1 MHDWSGAGTKPLD
14 YQPLTHR
21 CGPPFQHRVTQC
33 PRLCGA
39 LSGGKWVTIQPVKQ
53 GEVNST
59 QTLWIESVRRVVSQR
74 KTKVLFTRRKERQML
89 NRKKKKTTKTTV
101 CFKQA
106 ASYYACH
113 KQGKS
118 PLLAFQTIS
127 PLCCPSPPFPH
138 QIFIDRAL
146 VRP

>member
-1 MHDWSGAGTKPLD
+1 MHDWSGAGTKPLG

-33 PRLCGA
+33 PRLCVA

-53 GEVNST
+53 RVKST
-59 QTLWIESVRRVVSQR
+59 PPKLYGLRVWEGWFPKGKLKCFLPEERRDR
-74 KTKVLFTRRKERQML
+74 CWTG
-89 NRKKKKTTKTTV
+89 KKKKTTTV

-118 PLLAFQTIS
+118 HLLAFQTIS

-146 VRP
+146 VQP

>member
-1 MHDWSGAGTKPLD
+1 MDWECEKGGFPKENQSAF
-14 YQPLTHR
+14 YQ
-21 CGPPFQHRVTQC
+21 
-33 PRLCGA
+33 
-39 LSGGKWVTIQPVKQ
+39 KK
-53 GEVNST
+53 GET
-59 QTLWIESVRRVVSQR
+59 DAEQEK
-74 KTKVLFTRRKERQML
+74 KTK
-89 NRKKKKTTKTTV
+89 TKTTV

-118 PLLAFQTIS
+118 HLLAFQTIS

-146 VRP
+146 VQP